1 MSVKEEL
8 KWLTSISLLSWL
20 FSSLYV
26 PKKVCMCDSVVV
38 VRIRA
43 AGGCGVEVEGGGLHS
58 GVCCEKKMGMWG
70 ATCLLKK
77 PRHFITLVVLC
88 CFFLNITLHHFG
100 CSCTP

>member
-20 FSSLYV
+20 FSSVHFNFLYV

-43 AGGCGVEVEGGGLHS
+43 AGGCGVEGGGSIRVLLR
-58 GVCCEKKMGMWG
+58 KKKWG
-70 ATCLLKK
+70 CGELRAC
-77 PRHFITLVVLC
+77 
-88 CFFLNITLHHFG
+88 
-100 CSCTP
+100 

>member
-20 FSSLYV
+20 FSSVHFNFLYV

-43 AGGCGVEVEGGGLHS
+43 AGGCGVEVGGG
-58 GVCCEKKMGMWG
+58 G
-70 ATCLLKK
+70 APFGCLLRKK
-77 PRHFITLVVLC
+77 KW
-88 CFFLNITLHHFG
+88 G
-100 CSCTP
+100 CGELRAC

>member
-20 FSSLYV
+20 FSSVHFNFLYV

-43 AGGCGVEVEGGGLHS
+43 AGGCGVEGGGGSIRVLLR
-58 GVCCEKKMGMWG
+58 KKKWG
-70 ATCLLKK
+70 CGELRAC
-77 PRHFITLVVLC
+77 
-88 CFFLNITLHHFG
+88 
-100 CSCTP
+100 

>member
-20 FSSLYV
+20 FSSVHFNFLYV

-43 AGGCGVEVEGGGLHS
+43 AGGCGVEGGG
-58 GVCCEKKMGMWG
+58 GAPFGCCCEKKNGDVG
-70 ATCLLKK
+70 SYVPVEKTQT
-77 PRHFITLVVLC
+77 FYNFS
-88 CFFLNITLHHFG
+88 CFMFFFF
-100 CSCTP
+100 